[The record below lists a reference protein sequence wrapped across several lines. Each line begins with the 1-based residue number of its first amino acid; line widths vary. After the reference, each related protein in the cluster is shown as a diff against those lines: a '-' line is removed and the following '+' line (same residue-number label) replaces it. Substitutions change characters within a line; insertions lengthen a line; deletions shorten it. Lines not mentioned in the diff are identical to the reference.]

1 MKITELT
8 RPLHRYLHKDFK
20 KLVCI
25 FLRFMLF
32 IMNFLSLD
40 QFKPGFKLLEIEST
54 NDMAATRGSHGRRPH
69 WISGAA
75 RDLGHGLA
83 GGQVNWVER
92 PKAVAQATGTQR
104 HPRQN
109 GFF

>member
-54 NDMAATRGSHGRRPH
+54 NDMAATRGSHGRRPKSTGRTTKVRGTGDRH
-69 WISGAA
+69 AA
-75 RDLGHGLA
+75 TPSPEWL
-83 GGQVNWVER
+83 
-92 PKAVAQATGTQR
+92 
-104 HPRQN
+104 
-109 GFF
+109 F